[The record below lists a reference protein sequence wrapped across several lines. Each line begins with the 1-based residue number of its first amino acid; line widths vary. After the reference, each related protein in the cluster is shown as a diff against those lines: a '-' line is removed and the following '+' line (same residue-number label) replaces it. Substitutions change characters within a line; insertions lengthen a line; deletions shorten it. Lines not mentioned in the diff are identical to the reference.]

1 MRKAQVGDQ
10 LAGGE
15 PIADHDMRVRSAR
28 DRDESDPGKDE
39 ANPEKAAG
47 DVFGAA
53 RADPGPENAG
63 DQKTEK
69 RQEND

>member
-1 MRKAQVGDQ
+1 
-10 LAGGE
+10 
-15 PIADHDMRVRSAR
+15 MRVRSAR

-39 ANPEKAAG
+39 ANAEKAAG

-53 RADPGPENAG
+53 RADPGSENAR
-63 DQKTEK
+63 DEKTEK